1 MRYMQICKSGLGS
14 FCGLENSRSSP
25 RFKRVNLFFLALNNH
40 GKTILV
46 SRLFYQHQS
55 SPSWQ
60 SHRQAG
66 RALESKP
73 QKSGKS
79 CCRECHMTGGL
90 LGRLSW
96 FGCSDRMPGPAAD
109 DTSPDKMPPSLVLSC
124 PCPCSF
130 QKPGHQ
136 LTQGKN
142 PDKTLGYINFFFLRT
157 FLSAP
162 ICCWAWGRSIKTDK
176 NESTNLWSSAPEL
189 GRFPGA
195 GVSREEGEEA
205 GEGQGEKMNS
215 CRAIKPASLPYCP
228 KQEAI

>member
-1 MRYMQICKSGLGS
+1 MARPFWCRGS
-14 FCGLENSRSSP
+14 FTSTKAAPADSHTARLGELWRANPKSLVNPSAGSATWQGGSLEGSPGLAAQTGCQ
-25 RFKRVNLFFLALNNH
+25 AL
-40 GKTILV
+40 L
-46 SRLFYQHQS
+46 L
-55 SPSWQ
+55 
-60 SHRQAG
+60 
-66 RALESKP
+66 
-73 QKSGKS
+73 
-79 CCRECHMTGGL
+79 MTPL
-90 LGRLSW
+90 LI
-96 FGCSDRMPGPAAD
+96 
-109 DTSPDKMPPSLVLSC
+109 KMPPSLVLSC